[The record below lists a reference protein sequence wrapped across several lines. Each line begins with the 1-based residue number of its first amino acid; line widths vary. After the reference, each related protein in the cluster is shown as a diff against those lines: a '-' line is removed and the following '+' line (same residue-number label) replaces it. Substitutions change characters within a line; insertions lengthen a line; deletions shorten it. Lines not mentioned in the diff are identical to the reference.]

1 MNLVDYLPL
10 LFIAIFYSVRYYI
23 AQCRNQSWNVVND
36 QDLESDENVEEK
48 RKNQDCTQGGNNHNK
63 KSKDSASKLGGP
75 SGLARLGSRAALSF
89 AFAFLRRAWRNGED
103 SDLCTDLLQETLEAL
118 IMLPPPSLFDESSVS
133 SVWLEVVERTSKFL
147 RSVVMGD
154 VLNQESASSE
164 VEIPAKDRNTALTL
178 LLEFAIQ
185 KGKSIFFRFIV
196 LVPISFLMMNSYIYI
211 WCTKDCQRHSLN
223 SIL

>member
-1 MNLVDYLPL
+1 M
-10 LFIAIFYSVRYYI
+10 
-23 AQCRNQSWNVVND
+23 VND

-48 RKNQDCTQGGNNHNK
+48 RKNQDCAQGGNNNQNK

-185 KGKSIFFRFIV
+185 KGKKSTFFLGFIV
-196 LVPISFLMMNSYIYI
+196 KLIVFGFFDY
-211 WCTKDCQRHSLN
+211 WQQLN
-223 SIL
+223 Q